1 MVSRTVI
8 VDPEPVFAQGVA
20 ATLCGTVL
28 PDLVLGTWGERIAW
42 PGPAGA
48 AVVGVRR
55 FAPED
60 VDVVLSALRSRT
72 PTIVLGVPS
81 SDKAVV
87 DVLRAGATELLARD
101 CTPADLVHAVRSLCS
116 AERPPVAARPAGPTE
131 PTARELEV
139 TTLLAQGLSNR
150 EIAGALFISEHTVRN
165 HLGHV
170 FSKLGVSS
178 RTQAVVRA
186 GQLGWLRLPV

>member
-1 MVSRTVI
+1 MH
-8 VDPEPVFAQGVA
+8 A
-20 ATLCGTVL
+20 
-28 PDLVLGTWGERIAW
+28 
-42 PGPAGA
+42 
-48 AVVGVRR
+48 
-55 FAPED
+55 
-60 VDVVLSALRSRT
+60 
-72 PTIVLGVPS
+72 
-81 SDKAVV
+81 
-87 DVLRAGATELLARD
+87 
-101 CTPADLVHAVRSLCS
+101 VHALHQT
-116 AERPPVAARPAGPTE
+116 RPRPRRGSTGPTE

>member
-1 MVSRTVI
+1 MLGAPTSDRAI
-8 VDPEPVFAQGVA
+8 VD
-20 ATLCGTVL
+20 
-28 PDLVLGTWGERIAW
+28 
-42 PGPAGA
+42 
-48 AVVGVRR
+48 
-55 FAPED
+55 
-60 VDVVLSALRSRT
+60 LR
-72 PTIVLGVPS
+72 
-81 SDKAVV
+81 
-87 DVLRAGATELLARD
+87 RAGAKQVLARD
-101 CTPADLVHAVRSLCS
+101 CSPSDLVQAVQSLRRV
-116 AERPPVAARPAGPTE
+116 RPSVRRQPTGPTE